1 MCVNYLR
8 PQAIFLR
15 FMNLINR
22 EQHIESIHF
31 AIKQIS
37 MKKNRILWMSAL
49 VLTMAGL
56 SSCSSDDDINVDK
69 NGKDGSTEVRSGSLG
84 DNVLEIKE
92 VYGKTETC
100 RIYNAICGISDQIW
114 VTGPGN
120 NTYVDFPMKFTASI
134 KNSSHFTG
142 LHLGIENREN
152 RRIEDMAV
160 GTSYSTFHYNPQNK
174 LSFSIWGDTY
184 YPSHGAWSGG
194 IKVVGKRTDADGR
207 VFITISLQDLETCA
221 YDQND
226 YLHTYLLN
234 GEIEFRICEN
244 GLYPKPKE
252 NAIDLKS
259 MSYPPSDELD
269 FFMMDALHS
278 NESQGRRTFFSEAA
292 EEEKLLIINSEEE
305 FREAYKGDKELPQTG
320 INFNHCSLV
329 IGRTYG
335 EHGGISLGGFELTD
349 NGDTY
354 QLDVTLNN
362 NTNPEY
368 AYTAAFIDL
377 YFWKIYPKMEKKPV
391 VFNRIRKDV
400 NIDPLDVYKR
410 IRNRWI
416 LTSYSD
422 ADGKFYQL
430 ERDDERFSIEFM
442 ENGRIES
449 RNNRNTFFGTYMI
462 PFVGKRAYYEDIDH
476 GIINS
481 WDWTGTMVGDDDPV
495 SKQFM
500 HISNATQFKLV
511 TSLSLTLYVSPKEFY
526 VFRNEDM

>member
-1 MCVNYLR
+1 
-8 PQAIFLR
+8 
-15 FMNLINR
+15 
-22 EQHIESIHF
+22 
-31 AIKQIS
+31 
-37 MKKNRILWMSAL
+37 MKR
-49 VLTMAGL
+49 VLLLFGVLL
-56 SSCSSDDDINVDK
+56 SLGMFCACSSDDDINVDK
-69 NGKDGSTEVRSGSLG
+69 TGKKGSTEVRSGSPS

-92 VYGKTETC
+92 VNGKTETC
-100 RIYNAICGISDQIW
+100 RIYNAICGLTDEVT

-120 NTYVDFPMKFTASI
+120 NTYIDYPMKFTASI

-152 RRIEDMAV
+152 RRIDEMAV
-160 GTSYSTFHYNPQNK
+160 GTSYSTFHYNPNNK
-174 LSFSIWGDTY
+174 LSFSIWGENY
-184 YPSHGAWSGG
+184 NPSHGAWSGG
-194 IKVVGKRTDADGR
+194 IKVINKRTDDNGT

-221 YDQND
+221 YDQEEN
-226 YLHTYLLN
+226 LHTYFLN
-234 GEIEFRICEN
+234 GDLEFRICEFC
-244 GLYPKPKE
+244 LYPEPKD
-252 NAIDLKS
+252 NGIDLES
-259 MSYPPSDELD
+259 MMVPNDELD

-305 FREAYKGDKELPQTG
+305 FREAYKGDKELPQTW
-320 INFNHCSLV
+320 INFNYCSLV

-335 EHGGISLGGFELTD
+335 EHGGISLGGFQLTD

-377 YFWKIYPKMEKKPV
+377 YFWKICPKMEKKPV
-391 VFNRIRKDV
+391 VFNRIRQDV

-422 ADGKFYQL
+422 ADGNYHVL
-430 ERDDERFSIEFM
+430 DRDDERFSIEFM
-442 ENGRIES
+442 ENGRIEVC
-449 RNNRNTFFGTYMI
+449 NNANTFFGTYII

-481 WDWTGTMVGDDDPV
+481 WDWTGTMVGDNDPV
-495 SKQFM
+495 SKQFR

>member
-1 MCVNYLR
+1 
-8 PQAIFLR
+8 
-15 FMNLINR
+15 
-22 EQHIESIHF
+22 
-31 AIKQIS
+31 
-37 MKKNRILWMSAL
+37 MKKLLFIMSIL
-49 VLTMAGL
+49 L
-56 SSCSSDDDINVDK
+56 SLGMFCACSSDDDINVDK
-69 NGKDGSTEVRSGSLG
+69 NGKEGSTEVRSGSPS

-92 VYGKTETC
+92 VNGKTETC
-100 RIYNAICGISDQIW
+100 RIYNAICGLTDEVT
-114 VTGPGN
+114 VTGLGN
-120 NTYVDFPMKFTASI
+120 NTYIDFPMKFTASI

-160 GTSYSTFHYNPQNK
+160 GTSYSTFHYNPNNK
-174 LSFSIWGDTY
+174 LSSSIWGDTY
-184 YPSHGAWSGG
+184 KPAHGAWSGG
-194 IKVVGKRTDADGR
+194 IKVVGKRTDDEGR
-207 VFITISLQDLETCA
+207 VFITISFQDLEDCV
-221 YDQND
+221 YDQNWNQ
-226 YLHTYLLN
+226 HTYLLN

-244 GLYPKPKE
+244 GLYP
-252 NAIDLKS
+252 NSDNGLDLES
-259 MSYPPSDELD
+259 MLVPSDELD

-305 FREAYKGDKELPQTG
+305 FREAYKGDKELPQTR
-320 INFNHCSLV
+320 INFNYCSLV

-362 NTNPEY
+362 NINPEY

-377 YFWKIYPKMEKKPV
+377 YFWKICPKMEKKPV
-391 VFNRIRKDV
+391 VFNRIRQDV

-422 ADGKFYQL
+422 ADGKFNQL
-430 ERDDERFSIEFM
+430 DKDDERFSIEFM
-442 ENGRIES
+442 ENGRIEG
-449 RNNRNTFFGTYMI
+449 RNNRNTISGSYMI

-481 WDWTGTMVGDDDPV
+481 WDWIGTMVGDKDPV

-500 HISNATQFKLV
+500 HIFKATQFKLV
-511 TSLSLTLYVSPKEFY
+511 TSLSLTLYVSPTEFY
-526 VFRNEDM
+526 VFRNEEY